1 MNILITRIQPILA
14 NFGIF
19 WLFLVNDWTKSAGN
33 AVLWQAQHIAT
44 PFISDLE
51 DLAQLFILTR
61 FNLTRSHKM
70 FDPVLTKLIYTS
82 SAEYFT

>member
-1 MNILITRIQPILA
+1 MA

-19 WLFLVNDWTKSAGN
+19 WLFLGYDWTKSAGN

-51 DLAQLFILTR
+51 DLAQLFIPKNAVFHSFFYILTR

-70 FDPVLTKLIYTS
+70 FDPVLT
-82 SAEYFT
+82 